1 MLLSPIF
8 LPHAFSKEGPNNTV
22 ARPVDR
28 LWRLMCVWH
37 VFIKLL
43 TYLGPILQVNSAMV
57 NTTSYLCRRLRLL
70 LLVVQSQQPWVVF
83 SWWCSRQRRFVVRL
97 NFYSISHPACVGC
110 RDDVMQFSGGA
121 YSAPQ
126 TLWWGGGSLLQG
138 WPHIIWPRPHH
149 ILASLTSLR
158 CSLPRIPPRSRPFL
172 PRFYGSQNFS
182 G

>member
-1 MLLSPIF
+1 MCCFIF
-8 LPHAFSKEGPNNTV
+8 LCDFFHCTACAFDT
-22 ARPVDR
+22 
-28 LWRLMCVWH
+28 

-83 SWWCSRQRRFVVRL
+83 SCWCSRQRRFVVRL

-110 RDDVMQFSGGA
+110 RDDVMQFSGEA

-126 TLWWGGGSLLQG
+126 TLYLMGRGLAAPS
-138 WPHIIWPRPHH
+138 HH
-149 ILASLTSLR
+149 LASASSYTGLINIPALLPAKNPTPALDPSCLVSTGLR
-158 CSLPRIPPRSRPFL
+158 IFL
-172 PRFYGSQNFS
+172 G
-182 G
+182 